1 MAVPPKSSKSLDLFS
16 IETYGDLE
24 IPIRHPH
31 VSPSITIF
39 IGGICT
45 IPNHFAVYGI
55 VLPTFNGHKNS
66 RKTNIFVGP

>member
-1 MAVPPKSSKSLDLFS
+1 MYPP
-16 IETYGDLE
+16 
-24 IPIRHPH
+24 
-31 VSPSITIF
+31 VITIF